1 MYIQV
6 RLYVNQDF
14 DLLTYNELSY
24 IKLDDV
30 IYSSVCAYVR
40 GLKFQLP
47 QISEVNVDKITNQ
60 RICVTFNEKKD
71 ADVVNWL
78 NHVRNGQLNSVI
90 KMITRLYMPHN
101 TIDNIYILRDNITP
115 NVANI
120 TPEADPITAG
130 PTVYNGYSKT
140 AGPLVYNNFNGTGG
154 PLIYDDLSQ
163 HSSLNNNT
171 HQSTSLSYDSAAPVQ
186 KAQDPKTTTNI
197 QEPNNAVHSFPN
209 ESTVPSGMINNEQEN
224 LDSINNNLDMKQ
236 DNIEES
242 AFDMFEGLGENMF
255 V

>member
-1 MYIQV
+1 
-6 RLYVNQDF
+6 
-14 DLLTYNELSY
+14 
-24 IKLDDV
+24 
-30 IYSSVCAYVR
+30 
-40 GLKFQLP
+40 
-47 QISEVNVDKITNQ
+47 
-60 RICVTFNEKKD
+60 
-71 ADVVNWL
+71 
-78 NHVRNGQLNSVI
+78 
-90 KMITRLYMPHN
+90 MPHN
-101 TIDNIYILRDNITP
+101 TIDNIYILRDNNTP
-115 NVANI
+115 NVA
-120 TPEADPITAG
+120 PEADRPITSG

-186 KAQDPKTTTNI
+186 KAQAPKTTTNI

-224 LDSINNNLDMKQ
+224 LNQINNNSDMKQ

-255 V
+255 M